1 MVNEIASPR
10 GNRRL
15 VVRFACH
22 LTARYQTK
30 DQWHPATVIDLS
42 RRGCRLR
49 IGEHLARDATV
60 RVSFSCQPGDEG
72 KAQKLNVE
80 GVVIWSRL
88 EGLSYQC
95 GIHFDQEAEEVETFF
110 RAR

>member
-1 MVNEIASPR
+1 MNETASPR

-22 LTARYQTK
+22 LTARYQIK
-30 DQWHPATVIDLS
+30 DHWHPATVIDLS

-49 IGEHLARDATV
+49 VGEHLARDVKT
-60 RVSFSCQPGDEG
+60 RLTFTCQPGNDGEAH
-72 KAQKLNVE
+72 KVDVE
-80 GVVIWSRL
+80 GIVIWSRL

-95 GIHFDQEAEEVETFF
+95 GIHFDRDAEEVESFF
-110 RAR
+110 QQRT

>member
-1 MVNEIASPR
+1 MNESPSPR

-22 LTARYQTK
+22 LTARYQIK

-49 IGEHLARDATV
+49 VGEHLARDAKV
-60 RVSFSCQPGDEG
+60 RVSFACQQAAEG
-72 KAQKLNVE
+72 KPHKLDAQ

-95 GIHFDQEAEEVETFF
+95 GIHFDQEAEEVEAFYQMRT
-110 RAR
+110 